1 MNSKRLFQIFILAS
15 ACILL
20 CFGCT
25 RGAEQTDV
33 PADTPQAVQTPVGQ
47 DEDVVTILPADGKD
61 NAPATVPPE
70 VEAPQPTPKPTEAP
84 SKQTPAAT
92 AEPTATAAAT
102 PKATAKPTSKPSG
115 KKTPKPTAKTTP
127 KPTATAAPTAT
138 PPASDLRAQD
148 LIGVWKLDQILYN
161 GSIVDPGDVSIEITV
176 EFFADGSVRFVSVT
190 DGNAEETAY
199 TYTIDGDTVRLLS
212 LSGKETLMTYH
223 ADKDEISFSM
233 MEDNRPLE
241 LYLMRDPDAFATPTP
256 ASGSPD
262 DDIELPEIP

>member
-115 KKTPKPTAKTTP
+115 KKDA
-127 KPTATAAPTAT
+127 
-138 PPASDLRAQD
+138 
-148 LIGVWKLDQILYN
+148 
-161 GSIVDPGDVSIEITV
+161 E
-176 EFFADGSVRFVSVT
+176 ADGE
-190 DGNAEETAY
+190 NHAEAHRNRSADRDAAR
-199 TYTIDGDTVRLLS
+199 IRSSCAGPDRRL
-212 LSGKETLMTYH
+212 E
-223 ADKDEISFSM
+223 A
-233 MEDNRPLE
+233 
-241 LYLMRDPDAFATPTP
+241 
-256 ASGSPD
+256 
-262 DDIELPEIP
+262 